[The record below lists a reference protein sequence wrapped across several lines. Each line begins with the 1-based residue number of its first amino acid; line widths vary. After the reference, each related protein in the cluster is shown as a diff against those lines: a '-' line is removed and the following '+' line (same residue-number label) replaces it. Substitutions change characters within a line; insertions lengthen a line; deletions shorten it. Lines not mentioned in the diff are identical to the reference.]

1 MITVFQNILNLN
13 LKTEGFLEIHSSPWI
28 LEIIFQNASK
38 YLEQDFFDNGHFS
51 DNVWHRRRRGVYR
64 GT

>member
-13 LKTEGFLEIHSSPWI
+13 LKTEGFLEIH

-38 YLEQDFFDNGHFS
+38 YLEQDFLDNGHFS